1 MKDNL
6 SKLKRIKTLSAAR
19 GMLNYREIQMVFDDL
34 EKALKAFDL
43 LVNKVL
49 KANEDD
55 YVFLTNTNINATNY
69 YVFGEEVSREEYE
82 LLKETML

>member
-49 KANEDD
+49 KPEDNGD
-55 YVFLTNTNINATNY
+55 YFFYGKDTQAY
-69 YVFGEEVSREEYE
+69 YVFGEEVSCEEYE
-82 LLKETML
+82 LLKEAML